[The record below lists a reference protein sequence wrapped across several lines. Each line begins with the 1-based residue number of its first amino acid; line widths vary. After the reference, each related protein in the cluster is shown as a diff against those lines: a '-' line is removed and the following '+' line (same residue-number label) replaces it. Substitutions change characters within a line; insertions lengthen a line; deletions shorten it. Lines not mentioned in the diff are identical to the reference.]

1 MTRNRNRTTA
11 RPAINKQIISGFYEL
26 LKLVPVSVRND
37 KTGSAL
43 DWMQR
48 IIEWHEKPDVQTNL
62 QRKRKAVRAAKLKAS

>member
-1 MTRNRNRTTA
+1 MTRTKNRTTA
-11 RPAINKQIISGFYEL
+11 RPAINTQIVSGFDEL

-37 KTGSAL
+37 KTGPAL

-48 IIEWHEKPDVQTNL
+48 MIQWHQKPEVQNNL